1 MSHPDLAA
9 ELQRLADVSARE
21 TRRER
26 GNAGATVQIVGIG
39 ALAALAEGT
48 LVYLL
53 YTGMELPWLAG
64 AGHLLTVAVLV
75 LVTERLRPNGARSR
89 FLALLTLSTGFL
101 GIFGALGTL
110 YAMLLHVPFRRQ
122 ATPFE
127 EWYASLFPE
136 KSDAPSEKLYEM
148 LKRGLADSASQDN
161 VTSFTDVLR
170 YGSIEQ
176 KRSVISLLSRDFRPE
191 FAPALQSA
199 LADPNPA
206 VRVQAATAA
215 ASIENDFLE
224 RSMQLE
230 KAANKAP
237 NDAAAHMALAR
248 HFDDYAFSGILD
260 GDRQAENRRRAEIAY
275 RRVFE
280 LDPTRSDAAL
290 GVGRLM
296 VRTGRLAEAADW
308 FEATFARG
316 VVRPAE
322 IGWYME
328 ALYRV
333 GDFGRLRY
341 AVAGFG
347 DDIVNAPEMSERMR
361 DVIRAWQ
368 GNGLAGSSP
377 ALGEHASGPR

>member
-1 MSHPDLAA
+1 MSHADIAA
-9 ELQRLADVSARE
+9 ELQRRAEAEARE
-21 TRRER
+21 GRRER
-26 GNAGATVQIVGIG
+26 ATIGATLRIVGI
-39 ALAALAEGT
+39 AFAAVFAEGSIMWM
-48 LVYLL
+48 L
-53 YTGMELPWLAG
+53 YAKMGAPWLG
-64 AGHLLTVAVLV
+64 GLGHLLVVGLLALAT
-75 LVTERLRPNGARSR
+75 RQIRPNGSRSR
-89 FLALLTLSTGFL
+89 FLALLTLSTAFL

-110 YAMLLHVPFRRQ
+110 YAMLLHVQFRRR

-127 EWYASLFPE
+127 EWYASLFPDS
-136 KSDAPSEKLYEM
+136 SDAPSEKLYEM

-224 RSMQLE
+224 RSIELE
-230 KAANKAP
+230 KAAAKAP
-237 NDAAAHMALAR
+237 TDAAAQMKLAR

-260 GDRQAENRRRAEIAY
+260 GDRQAENRRRAADAY
-275 RRVFE
+275 RQAFAI
-280 LDPTRSDAAL
+280 DPKLADAGL
-290 GVGRLM
+290 GYGRLL

-308 FEATFARG
+308 FEGMFAKG
-316 VVRPAE
+316 FVRPAE
-322 IGWYME
+322 VGWYME
-328 ALYRV
+328 ALYRL

-347 DDIVNAPEMSERMR
+347 DDLVEAPGMSERMR